1 MARKNLKLP
10 KRVGGV
16 KLPKKARKMGNSV
29 LAHPLGRE
37 ILAGVLVQAGSAMMR
52 RQAEAGSAARQ
63 FLSHPVASTRSA
75 GSAVAGAGADAASSV
90 GQTAGSLSTLILDAF
105 DGFMGRLNGNGKIK
119 KAKASKRNGRK
130 SKGSA
135 KKSRRH

>member
-1 MARKNLKLP
+1 MARKSLRLP

-16 KLPKKARKMGNSV
+16 KLPKKARQMGNSV

-52 RQAEAGSAARQ
+52 RQAEAGSASRQ

-75 GSAVAGAGADAASSV
+75 GGAVAEAGADAASTV
-90 GQTAGSLSTLILDAF
+90 GQAAGSLSTLILDAF
-105 DGFMGRLNGNGKIK
+105 DGVMSRLNGDRKTK
-119 KAKASKRNGRK
+119 KAKAPKRNGGK

-135 KKSRRH
+135 KKSRKH